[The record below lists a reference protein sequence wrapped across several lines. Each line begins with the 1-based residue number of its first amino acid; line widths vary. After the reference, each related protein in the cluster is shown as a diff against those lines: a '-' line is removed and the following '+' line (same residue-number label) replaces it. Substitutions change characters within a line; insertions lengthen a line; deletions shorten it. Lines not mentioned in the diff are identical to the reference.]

1 MSIIKE
7 SIFSKERE
15 EPVIDKSAFHS
26 LSYGMYVIGT
36 RSEGKDFGC
45 VANTFAQ
52 VTSSPLQVSV
62 ALNKENATTAALRAA
77 GRFTAS
83 CLSEDASMEL
93 IGTFGFRSSTELDK
107 FAQHASSRDA
117 AGMPYVAEA
126 CCAWFSAKVT
136 GELDLGTHV
145 LFIGE
150 VEESQKVEGAASPM
164 TYSFY
169 HQVKGGKTPP
179 KASSYLGDEQPVP
192 TSASAGEG
200 GEGES
205 AAAPKVGW
213 RCTICGYIEYVDEL
227 PDDFECPVC
236 GVGKEMFERVE
247 L

>member
-1 MSIIKE
+1 M
-7 SIFSKERE
+7 
-15 EPVIDKSAFHS
+15 IDKSAFHS

-36 RSEGKDFGC
+36 RFEGSDFGC

-93 IGTFGFRSSTELDK
+93 IGTFGFHSSTELDK

-179 KASSYLGDEQPVP
+179 KASSYEQPENAQEQKEE
-192 TSASAGEG
+192 SEG
-200 GEGES
+200 
-205 AAAPKVGW
+205 AAARTFAW
-213 RCTICGYIEYVDEL
+213 RCTICGHIEYVDEL
-227 PDDFECPVC
+227 PDDFVCPVC
-236 GVGKEMFERVE
+236 GVGKELFERIE

>member
-1 MSIIKE
+1 M
-7 SIFSKERE
+7 
-15 EPVIDKSAFHS
+15 IDKSAFHS

-36 RSEGKDFGC
+36 RFEGSDFGC

-93 IGTFGFRSSTELDK
+93 IGTFGFHSSTELDK

-150 VEESQKVEGAASPM
+150 RCRFAGGTAGDNGIGAACDL
-164 TYSFY
+164 
-169 HQVKGGKTPP
+169 K
-179 KASSYLGDEQPVP
+179 L
-192 TSASAGEG
+192 
-200 GEGES
+200 
-205 AAAPKVGW
+205 
-213 RCTICGYIEYVDEL
+213 DEL
-227 PDDFECPVC
+227 FKLLVVYGHIRVKRGNKCHRC
-236 GVGKEMFERVE
+236 AGKNGFFH
-247 L
+247 LKNTS